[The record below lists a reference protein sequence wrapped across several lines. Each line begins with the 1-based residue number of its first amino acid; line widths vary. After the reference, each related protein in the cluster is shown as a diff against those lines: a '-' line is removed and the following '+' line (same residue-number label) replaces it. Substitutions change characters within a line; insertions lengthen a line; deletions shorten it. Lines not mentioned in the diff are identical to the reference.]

1 MGFEIDRVV
10 IPAKGMKGKDFKIRK
25 AEKVYLLVHNKK
37 SEDKASAYADEIV
50 KKLKA
55 AKIKTE
61 RVPCNWYSID
71 MITKTARDLILKE
84 KNKGYE
90 IAINLGSGSKNH
102 AIGLDRA
109 CMTFR
114 DRRRIIPFYPE
125 PKKWGV
131 HDNIKDLTQLTTG
144 IKQIKQIHTHRIIV
158 PEENLIEALKI
169 IYANGVI
176 IPLTSGKQ
184 RGIAKKDLAKK
195 IFGSSSKQN
204 LTKLQRNITQ
214 KLMKTWKAV
223 EPYKVGRSEYI
234 ALTYEG
240 DYLRYILENEETSVG
255 PAESV

>member
-1 MGFEIDRVV
+1 
-10 IPAKGMKGKDFKIRK
+10 MKGKDFKIRK

-61 RVPCNWYSID
+61 KVPCNWYSID
-71 MITKTARDLILKE
+71 DITKKARDLILKE
-84 KNKGYE
+84 KGNE
-90 IAINLGSGSKNH
+90 IAINLASGSKNH

-114 DRRRIIPFYPE
+114 DRRKIIPFYPE
-125 PKKWGV
+125 AKKWAV
-131 HDNIKDLTQLTTG
+131 HTNIKNLTQLTTG
-144 IKQIKQIHTHRIIV
+144 VESIKRIHTHRIIV

-169 IYANGVI
+169 IHANGEI
-176 IPLTSGKQ
+176 IPLTSGR
-184 RGIAKKDLAKK
+184 RGIKKKDLAKR
-195 IFGSSSKQN
+195 IFGSESKQN

-214 KLMKTWKAV
+214 KLLKPWKAV
-223 EPYKVGRSEYI
+223 ESYKMGRSEYI
-234 ALTYEG
+234 ALTFEG
-240 DYLRYILENEETSVG
+240 DYLRYILENSETSVG

>member
-1 MGFEIDRVV
+1 MVK
-10 IPAKGMKGKDFKIRK
+10 PAKGMKGKDFEIRK

-37 SEDKASAYADEIV
+37 SEDKAEAYADEIV

-125 PKKWGV
+125 AKKWAAHTNV
-131 HDNIKDLTQLTTG
+131 KNLTQLTTG
-144 IKQIKQIHTHRIIV
+144 VKTIKRIHTHRIIV
-158 PEENLIEALKI
+158 PEEILIEALKLI
-169 IYANGVI
+169 HTNSVI
-176 IPLTSGKQ
+176 IPLASGR
-184 RGIAKKDLAKK
+184 RGITKKDLAKK
-195 IFGSSSKQN
+195 IFGSSSKQS

-214 KLMKTWKAV
+214 KLMKTWRAV
-223 EPYKVGRSEYI
+223 EPFKVGRSEYI
-234 ALTYEG
+234 ALTSEG

-255 PAESV
+255 PESV

>member
-1 MGFEIDRVV
+1 MV

-61 RVPCNWYSID
+61 KVPCDWYSID
-71 MITKTARDLILKE
+71 EITKKTRDLILKE
-84 KNKGYE
+84 KGNE
-90 IAINLGSGSKNH
+90 IAINLASGSKNH

-114 DRRRIIPFYPE
+114 DRRKIIPFYPE
-125 PKKWGV
+125 AKKWAAHTKV
-131 HDNIKDLTQLTTG
+131 KNLTQLTTG
-144 IKQIKQIHTHRIIV
+144 VESIKRIHTHRIIV

-169 IYANGVI
+169 IYANGEI
-176 IPLTSGKQ
+176 ITLTSGR
-184 RGIAKKDLAKK
+184 RGIKKKDLAKR
-195 IFGSSSKQN
+195 IFGSYSKQN

-214 KLMKTWKAV
+214 KLLKPWKAV
-223 EPYKVGRSEYI
+223 EPYKVGRTEYI

-240 DYLRYILENEETSVG
+240 DYLRYILENSETSVG